1 MKQLNKLQSIL
12 YAVGGALMVI
22 GAGCFAF
29 MWQQQAVCWLYLVGA
44 TLFCLMQ
51 SMQTYEGTDFVVR
64 RLKRI
69 QAVANIFFM
78 LAGILMVDTAYM
90 FFRPLFDSS
99 IAYVDYLYNK
109 WVVLLLIAALLEI
122 YTMHRI
128 DHEMK
133 KDKRQ
138 KALTCGYPY
147 IYVPAV

>member
-1 MKQLNKLQSIL
+1 MRNLHKSKMKQLNRFQSIL
-12 YAVGGALMVI
+12 FAIGGMLMVI

-29 MWQQQAVCWLYLVGA
+29 MWQQQVVCWLFLAGA
-44 TLFCLMQ
+44 TMFTLMQ
-51 SMQTYEGTDFVVR
+51 SMQTYEGSNFVIR

-133 KDKRQ
+133 KDKKQ
-138 KALTCGYPY
+138 
-147 IYVPAV
+147 

>member
-29 MWQQQAVCWLYLVGA
+29 MWQQQVVCWLFLAGA
-44 TLFCLMQ
+44 SMFTLMQ
-51 SMQTYEGTDFVVR
+51 SMQTYEGSNFVIR

-90 FFRPLFDSS
+90 FFRPLFNSS
-99 IAYVDYLYNK
+99 IAYIDFLYNK
-109 WVVLLLIAALLEI
+109 WVVLLLIAAFLEI
-122 YTMHRI
+122 YSMHRI
-128 DHEMK
+128 DSEMK
-133 KDKRQ
+133 KDKSQ
-138 KALTCGYPY
+138 
-147 IYVPAV
+147 

>member
-1 MKQLNKLQSIL
+1 MTRNLHNNKMKQLNKLQSIL

-138 KALTCGYPY
+138 
-147 IYVPAV
+147 

>member
-1 MKQLNKLQSIL
+1 
-12 YAVGGALMVI
+12 
-22 GAGCFAF
+22 
-29 MWQQQAVCWLYLVGA
+29 
-44 TLFCLMQ
+44 
-51 SMQTYEGTDFVVR
+51 
-64 RLKRI
+64 
-69 QAVANIFFM
+69 
-78 LAGILMVDTAYM
+78 MVDTAYM

-138 KALTCGYPY
+138 
-147 IYVPAV
+147 

>member
-1 MKQLNKLQSIL
+1 MRNLHKIKMKQLNRFQSIL
-12 YAVGGALMVI
+12 FAIGGMLMVI

-29 MWQQQAVCWLYLVGA
+29 MWQQQVVCWLFLAGA
-44 TLFCLMQ
+44 TMFTLMQ
-51 SMQTYEGTDFVVR
+51 SMQTYEGSNFVIR

-138 KALTCGYPY
+138 
-147 IYVPAV
+147 

>member
-1 MKQLNKLQSIL
+1 
-12 YAVGGALMVI
+12 
-22 GAGCFAF
+22 
-29 MWQQQAVCWLYLVGA
+29 
-44 TLFCLMQ
+44 MQ

-138 KALTCGYPY
+138 
-147 IYVPAV
+147 

>member
-1 MKQLNKLQSIL
+1 MRNLHKSKMKQLNRFQSIL
-12 YAVGGALMVI
+12 FAIGGMLMVI

-29 MWQQQAVCWLYLVGA
+29 MWQQQVVCWLFLAGA
-44 TLFCLMQ
+44 SMFTLMQ
-51 SMQTYEGTDFVVR
+51 SMQTYEGSNFVIR

-90 FFRPLFDSS
+90 FFRPLFNSS
-99 IAYVDYLYNK
+99 IAYIDFLYNK

-138 KALTCGYPY
+138 
-147 IYVPAV
+147 

>member
-29 MWQQQAVCWLYLVGA
+29 MWQQQVVCWLFLAGA
-44 TLFCLMQ
+44 TMFTLMQ
-51 SMQTYEGTDFVVR
+51 SMQTYEGSNFVIR

-90 FFRPLFDSS
+90 FFRPLFNSS
-99 IAYVDYLYNK
+99 IAYIDFLYNK
-109 WVVLLLIAALLEI
+109 WVVLLLIAAFLEI
-122 YTMHRI
+122 YSMHRI
-128 DHEMK
+128 DSEMK
-133 KDKRQ
+133 KDKSQ
-138 KALTCGYPY
+138 
-147 IYVPAV
+147 

>member
-1 MKQLNKLQSIL
+1 MRNLHKSKMKQLNRFQSIL
-12 YAVGGALMVI
+12 FAIGGMLMVI

-29 MWQQQAVCWLYLVGA
+29 MWQQQVVCWLFLAGA
-44 TLFCLMQ
+44 SMFTLMQ
-51 SMQTYEGTDFVVR
+51 SMQTYEGSNFVIR

-133 KDKRQ
+133 KNKRQ
-138 KALTCGYPY
+138 
-147 IYVPAV
+147 

>member
-29 MWQQQAVCWLYLVGA
+29 MWQQQVVCWLYLVGA

-78 LAGILMVDTAYM
+78 LAGILMIDTAYM

-138 KALTCGYPY
+138 
-147 IYVPAV
+147 

>member
-29 MWQQQAVCWLYLVGA
+29 MWQQQAVCWLYLVGT

-78 LAGILMVDTAYM
+78 LAGILMIDTAYM

-138 KALTCGYPY
+138 
-147 IYVPAV
+147 

>member
-29 MWQQQAVCWLYLVGA
+29 MWQQQAVCWRYLVGA

-138 KALTCGYPY
+138 
-147 IYVPAV
+147 

>member
-1 MKQLNKLQSIL
+1 MTRNLHNNKMKQLNKLQSIL

-29 MWQQQAVCWLYLVGA
+29 MWQQQVVCWLYLVGA

-78 LAGILMVDTAYM
+78 LAGILMIDTAYM

-138 KALTCGYPY
+138 
-147 IYVPAV
+147 